1 MSAQDPAGSLD
12 NIGLQGG
19 GGAVGGDDDVEPT
32 LTDRIQQGDQGDGSQ
47 TPAEDA
53 ATLQAKYDALQQQHQ
68 NLEALHGQQSAELG
82 DLRQR
87 AQAQGPG
94 WGPGQAG
101 PSQQYAGWGQQG
113 PQQQPG
119 APQVPAELTQAYQQ
133 AQITGDP
140 SAFLGALFQHAD
152 RAMTQRAV
160 QIAVAAQTMQARGQ
174 TFERDFFTQN
184 PGLEAGPPRTVFD
197 MALAKARSESG
208 PGTENAALYGAAKA
222 QAEAALTQLEW
233 ENVAGADA
241 AAAEAR
247 KLQGAQPRGARPPA
261 GATTQQTPDQV
272 MADMNKTVGDMARQR
287 QAETRRTQGGRST
300 TK

>member
-1 MSAQDPAGSLD
+1 
-12 NIGLQGG
+12 
-19 GGAVGGDDDVEPT
+19 
-32 LTDRIQQGDQGDGSQ
+32 
-47 TPAEDA
+47 
-53 ATLQAKYDALQQQHQ
+53 
-68 NLEALHGQQSAELG
+68 
-82 DLRQR
+82 
-87 AQAQGPG
+87 
-94 WGPGQAG
+94 
-101 PSQQYAGWGQQG
+101 
-113 PQQQPG
+113 
-119 APQVPAELTQAYQQ
+119 
-133 AQITGDP
+133 
-140 SAFLGALFQHAD
+140 
-152 RAMTQRAV
+152 MTQRAV